1 MGKEY
6 TQAIHRRGNAMG
18 KMSSRVNLKEMKIK

>member
-6 TQAIHRRGNAMG
+6 TQAIHRRGNPVG
-18 KMSSRVNLKEMKIK
+18 KMSRVNLKEIKIK